1 MANDQEEKGDSTALV
16 RKDSRTQLV
25 EAGSAAL
32 SAQIEARIKGQFF
45 LAQQFPRDWREVR
58 SKLLQ
63 AFERPML
70 AEGAI
75 YSKPIGGKRVEGL
88 SIRFAEEAFRAMGNV
103 SVETMLV
110 SDDEDKRVYIVSGM
124 DMETNAIVPVS
135 VVVTKQMERSST
147 KPGDVILGER
157 QNSSGNT
164 TYIIKARSEDDYR
177 AKEQGAL
184 QRARRDVII
193 FLTPGDIQ
201 EECEAK
207 IRATLRDRDRKDPE
221 GTINALTDSYYRLG
235 VTVAEIE
242 KFLGHPVKAINEAE
256 LHILRTIYTSI
267 REGEGTWAQVIEH
280 KLGANTGADEPIATG
295 GKKGAAA
302 GLKEVAK
309 PKLDPEAVGA
319 ARIAEL
325 RTKQPRTDEENEE
338 LRQWDIDHLQK
349 AT

>member
-1 MANDQEEKGDSTALV
+1 MENENKEASSTALV
-16 RKDSRTQLV
+16 RADAPRTVV

-45 LAQQFPRDWREVR
+45 LARQFPRDWREVR

-110 SDDEDKRVYIVSGM
+110 SDDDDKRVYIVSGM
-124 DMETNAIVPVS
+124 DMETNAIVPVT

-147 KPGDVILGER
+147 KAGDVILGER

-164 TYIIKARSEDDYR
+164 TYIIKARGEDDYR

-235 VTVAEIE
+235 VTVSEIE

-256 LHILRTIYTSI
+256 LHVLRTIYTSI

-280 KLGANTGADEPIATG
+280 KLGANTGADGSETDGKPAKTG
-295 GKKGAAA
+295 AGAKLADVAKSGAASTA
-302 GLKEVAK
+302 E
-309 PKLDPEAVGA
+309 
-319 ARIAEL
+319 ARIAEI
-325 RTKQPRTDEENEE
+325 RRKKPQTDEEKEE
-338 LRQWDIDHLQK
+338 LRQWDLDHP